1 MFYIVKHEIPFA
13 FIIND
18 FEEFGYNFSKNEEG
32 KLIKGIIINNLKN
45 NKEIID
51 NLCLSSAGSL
61 KLYQIQM
68 ENLEKYRN
76 NGNLYK

>member
-1 MFYIVKHEIPFA
+1 MVYNETRISFA
-13 FIIND
+13 LIIND
-18 FEEFGYNFSKNEEG
+18 FEEFRYEFPSNEEE
-32 KLIKGIIINNLKN
+32 KLIKGITINKLKN